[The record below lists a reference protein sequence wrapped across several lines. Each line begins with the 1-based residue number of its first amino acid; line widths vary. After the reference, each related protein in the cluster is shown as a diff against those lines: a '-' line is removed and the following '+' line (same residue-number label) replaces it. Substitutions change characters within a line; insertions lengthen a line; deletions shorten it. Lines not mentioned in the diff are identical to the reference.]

1 MNFNVI
7 GVDFSSAPKKSKPI
21 VVSIGRFTNNF
32 PNSQAKSNKYV
43 SLDDFLEIESLNE
56 FENFLSRK
64 KNWIG
69 GFDLPFGM
77 PRALV
82 ENYHWPVSWSKFV
95 KFYCSQEK
103 GYLRSCF
110 KSWCDGRPMGNKY
123 AWRQTD
129 KVAKSSSAMKWT
141 NPPVAWMMHA
151 GLSKMLDQNLIF
163 PAHNYPIPS
172 DVIYNNLIHG
182 DSKEKLFKIALEAY
196 PAWTARLVTNK
207 SYKSDDKNKQNLER
221 LGCRKAILRGL
232 VNDEVG
238 LDLKLFISRRLS
250 RVLLQDGK
258 GDFLDSTICMLQ
270 ASSSILK
277 KNFGLSNDVDPLEG
291 WIICS

>member
-1 MNFNVI
+1 MNFKVI
-7 GVDFSSAPKKSKPI
+7 GIDFSCAPKKNKPI
-21 VVSIGRFTNNF
+21 VVSIGRLKNNSF
-32 PNSQAKSNKYV
+32 NLKAKSDTYV
-43 SLDDFLEIESLNE
+43 SLDNLIELESLNE
-56 FENFLSRK
+56 FENFLSIS

-103 GYLRSCF
+103 GYLRGCF
-110 KSWCDGRPMGNKY
+110 KSWCDGRPIGNKY

-129 KVAKSSSAMKWT
+129 KAAKSSSAMRWT

-151 GLSKMLDQNLIF
+151 GLLTMLDQDLIF
-163 PAHNYPIPS
+163 PAHNYPVPF
-172 DVIYNNLIHG
+172 DEIYNSLIKKNN
-182 DSKEKLFKIALEAY
+182 KEKLFKIALEAY
-196 PAWTARLVTNK
+196 PALTARMVTKK
-207 SYKSDDKNKQNLER
+207 SYKSDDKNKQNSER
-221 LGCRKAILRGL
+221 LDCRKAILRGL
-232 VNDEVG
+232 INDEAG
-238 LDLKLFISRRLS
+238 LDLKLLISKKMS
-250 RVLLQDGK
+250 GVLLQDGK

-270 ASSSILK
+270 ASSSVLK
-277 KNFGLSNDVDPLEG
+277 KNFGFTNDIDPLEG